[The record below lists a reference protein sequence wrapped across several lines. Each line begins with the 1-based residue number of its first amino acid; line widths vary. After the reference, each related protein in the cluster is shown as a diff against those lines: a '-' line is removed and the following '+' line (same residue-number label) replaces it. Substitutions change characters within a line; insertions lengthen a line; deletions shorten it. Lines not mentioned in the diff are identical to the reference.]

1 MATNDNTYDTAI
13 SPTLSYPSI
22 ARSVFLPDERN
33 YKYTTGDDKRLIY
46 INKYT
51 EYIHRY
57 YRLKYRYIDRVK
69 KKGRATTRLMR

>member
-57 YRLKYRYIDRVK
+57 
-69 KKGRATTRLMR
+69 